1 MGGIIGAGVPLRYTA
16 CLFARRTFGAKTY
29 KLTTIMNTFD
39 ITRFVKL
46 VRHDVRSC
54 PMETLYSG
62 LSLALTFAP
71 LMMLSQQLLGQEQ
84 YGTFYRLALMVSMV
98 TGWALMIPTQVYPN
112 VGKKKRGIYFAMLP
126 ATKAEKHASIATLMV
141 LTVVVLMAIG
151 LTEDVLLTAVHL
163 PGYTKYFWQSETL
176 RFLDLP
182 MVLGTLFTFLVA
194 LFGMIGANTV
204 ANNTL
209 RGFLQVLLFLLMIG
223 GLVVLPIALDNRPQA
238 YWVVIAVEAAA
249 TLFLAWL
256 SRHQMDRMTY

>member
-1 MGGIIGAGVPLRYTA
+1 MSQ
-16 CLFARRTFGAKTY
+16 
-29 KLTTIMNTFD
+29 TFD
-39 ITRFVKL
+39 IKRFSQL

-62 LSLALTFAP
+62 LSMALAFAP

-84 YGTFYRLALMVSMV
+84 YGTLYRLALMVSMV
-98 TGWALMIPTQVYPN
+98 TWWALMIPTQVYPN

-141 LTVVVLMAIG
+141 LTVVGLMAIG
-151 LTEDVLLTAVHL
+151 LVEDVLLTAVHL

-176 RFLDLP
+176 CFLNLP
-182 MVLGTLFTFLVA
+182 MVLGAMFAFLTA
-194 LFGMIGANTV
+194 MFGMIWANTV

-209 RGFLQVLLFLLMIG
+209 RGMLQVLFFLLLIG
-223 GLVVLPIALDNRPQA
+223 GLVVLPIAFDNRTQA

-256 SRHQMDRMTY
+256 SRRRMDRMTY

>member
-1 MGGIIGAGVPLRYTA
+1 MSQ
-16 CLFARRTFGAKTY
+16 
-29 KLTTIMNTFD
+29 TFD
-39 ITRFVKL
+39 IKRFGQL

-62 LSLALTFAP
+62 LSMALAFAP

-84 YGTFYRLALMVSMV
+84 YGTLYRLALMVSMV
-98 TGWALMIPTQVYPN
+98 TWWALMIPNQVYPN

-126 ATKAEKHASIATLMV
+126 ATKAEKHASIATVMV
-141 LTVVVLMAIG
+141 LTVVGLMAIG
-151 LTEDVLLTAVHL
+151 LVEDVLLTAVHL

-182 MVLGTLFTFLVA
+182 AVLGALFTFLVA
-194 LFGMIGANTV
+194 MFGMIWANTV
-204 ANNTL
+204 ANNIL

-256 SRHQMDRMTY
+256 SRRRMDRMTY

>member
-1 MGGIIGAGVPLRYTA
+1 MSQA
-16 CLFARRTFGAKTY
+16 
-29 KLTTIMNTFD
+29 FD
-39 ITRFVKL
+39 IKRFGRL

-54 PMETLYSG
+54 PKETLYSG
-62 LSLALTFAP
+62 LWMALAFAP
-71 LMMLSQQLLGQEQ
+71 LMVLSQQLLGNE
-84 YGTFYRLALMVSMV
+84 YTHGTLYRLTLMVCMV
-98 TGWALMIPTQVYPN
+98 AWWALMIPTQVYPN

-141 LTVVVLMAIG
+141 LTVVGLMAIG
-151 LTEDVLLTAVHL
+151 LVEDVLLTAVHL

-182 MVLGTLFTFLVA
+182 AVLGALFTFLVA
-194 LFGMIGANTV
+194 MFGMIWANTV

-209 RGFLQVLLFLLMIG
+209 RGILQVLLFLFMIS
-223 GLVVLPIALDNRPQA
+223 GLIAMPIALDNRPQA

-256 SRHQMDRMTY
+256 SRRRMDRMTY